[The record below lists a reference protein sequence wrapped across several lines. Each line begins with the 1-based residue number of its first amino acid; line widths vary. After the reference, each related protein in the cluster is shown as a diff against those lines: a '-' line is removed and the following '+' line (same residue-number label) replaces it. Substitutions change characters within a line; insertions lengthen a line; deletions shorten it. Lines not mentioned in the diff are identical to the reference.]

1 MKRTLILATS
11 ILAAGVVLVAGCRN
25 PSDSEGAALPGS
37 WVPAASGPAPLV
49 TGTVLDAR
57 TGKPVAGAL
66 VRGPGG
72 VETKS
77 DARGRFVLRGLRL
90 GASGE
95 LVGTS
100 PAGLAGKNRLRPL
113 ESGPLEVVLHLR

>member
-1 MKRTLILATS
+1 MKPFLLF
-11 ILAAGVVLVAGCRN
+11 LAAVAPAVACRN
-25 PSDSEGAALPGS
+25 PPASEAGEGARGAAP
-37 WVPAASGPAPLV
+37 VASGPGPIV

-57 TGKPVAGAL
+57 TGKPIPGAL

-77 DARGRFVLRGLRL
+77 DARGRFVLRGLAP

-95 LVGTS
+95 LVGTTV
-100 PAGLAGKNRLRPL
+100 AGLSGKNLLRVL
-113 ESGPLEVVLHLR
+113 EGGALEVVLHLR

>member
-1 MKRTLILATS
+1 MKPLLLL
-11 ILAAGVVLVAGCRN
+11 LAAVTLTSACHNPPTSAAGEGARSAPPAVAG
-25 PSDSEGAALPGS
+25 PG
-37 WVPAASGPAPLV
+37 PIV

-57 TGKPVAGAL
+57 TGKPIAGAL

-77 DARGRFVLRGLRL
+77 DTHGRFVLRGLAL
-90 GASGE
+90 GVSGD

-100 PAGLAGKNRLRPL
+100 AAGLSGKNRLREL
-113 ESGPLEVVLHLR
+113 ASGPLEVVLHLR

>member
-1 MKRTLILATS
+1 MKTALL
-11 ILAAGVVLVAGCRN
+11 LAALALSAGCRN
-25 PSDSEGAALPGS
+25 PAPDPVAGRSSAPVAA
-37 WVPAASGPAPLV
+37 GPAPIV
-49 TGTVLDAR
+49 MGTVLDAR
-57 TGKPVAGAL
+57 TGKPIPGAL

-77 DARGRFVLRGLRL
+77 DAHGRFVLRGLAI

-100 PAGLAGKNRLRPL
+100 DGLTGKNVLRTL
-113 ESGPLEVVLHLR
+113 EGGPLEVVLHLR

>member
-1 MKRTLILATS
+1 MRVLLPLFA
-11 ILAAGVVLVAGCRN
+11 LLVACRN
-25 PSDSEGAALPGS
+25 PSPSEEAPANRAA
-37 WVPAASGPAPLV
+37 PAAAGPGPIV

-57 TGKPVAGAL
+57 TGKPIPGAV

-77 DARGRFVLRGLRL
+77 DARGRFVLRGLTL

-100 PAGLAGKNRLRPL
+100 EAGLSGKNLLRAL
-113 ESGPLEVVLHLR
+113 AAGPLEVVLHLR

>member
-1 MKRTLILATS
+1 MKPVLSLLGLL
-11 ILAAGVVLVAGCRN
+11 LAAVALSGACRN
-25 PSDSEGAALPGS
+25 APASAA
-37 WVPAASGPAPLV
+37 AASGHGAAPVAAGPGPIV

-57 TGKPVAGAL
+57 TGKPIAGAL

-77 DARGRFVLRGLRL
+77 DAQGRFVLRGLAL
-90 GASGE
+90 GVSGE

-100 PAGLAGKNRLRPL
+100 EAGLTGKNLLRAL
-113 ESGPLEVVLHLR
+113 EGG